1 MVLIRLVNTNLSLYI
16 RIKLTPTT
24 FNVEKWL
31 CHNNILI
38 YQFTFYCFYQSY
50 FYLLINKYILIIQDV
65 IHWYNFWFYL
75 DIKPSFNLW
84 CLYYCYKIILFQ
96 WISEDVVRN
105 NETGQNQVL
114 LAFFK
119 INNVLCKF
127 ITKIARRINKNF

>member
-16 RIKLTPTT
+16 RIKLTPAT

-65 IHWYNFWFYL
+65 IH
-75 DIKPSFNLW
+75 
-84 CLYYCYKIILFQ
+84 
-96 WISEDVVRN
+96 
-105 NETGQNQVL
+105 
-114 LAFFK
+114 
-119 INNVLCKF
+119 
-127 ITKIARRINKNF
+127 